1 MISLRRPYSLYT
13 LGPQGVGDAPDF
25 SIGPGEP
32 PPGFV
37 SATTS
42 STEWIWY
49 WASAKV
55 YNDPDDPRRQPYW
68 GGQQWGYQI
77 AGTGGRMANF
87 GSVIDFIYYMPSAT
101 VGIRIQTKRYH
112 EETTPSQK
120 AYDIAQRNSLAR
132 FITIVDVYEQ
142 DFIADRTGEAAC
154 RRLVDALGGKRRMAP
169 GKFGFSRRVRP
180 YSI

>member
-1 MISLRRPYSLYT
+1 MLSRRRPYSLYT
-13 LGPQGVGDAPDF
+13 LGPGGIGHASKKIV
-25 SIGPGEP
+25 GPGEP
-32 PPGFV
+32 PDGFV

-55 YNDPDDPRRQPYW
+55 YDDPPDPRIPPYW
-68 GGQQWGYQI
+68 GGAQWGYQI
-77 AGTGGRMANF
+77 ANTGGRAAIF
-87 GSVIDFIYYMPSAT
+87 GSVIDFVYYMPSAT

-112 EETTPSQK
+112 EETTPQQK
-120 AYDIAQRNSLAR
+120 AYDLAQRNALSR
-132 FITIVDVYEQ
+132 YVTIVDVYEQ

-154 RRLVDALGGKRRMAP
+154 RRVVDALGGKRRMSP

-180 YSI
+180 YSV

>member
-1 MISLRRPYSLYT
+1 MKSLRRPYSLYT
-13 LGPQGVGDAPDF
+13 LGPQGIGDSPEYN
-25 SIGPGEP
+25 IGPGEP
-32 PPGFV
+32 PAGFV

-55 YNDPDDPRRQPYW
+55 YNDPRDPRQAPYW
-68 GGQQWGYQI
+68 GGSQWGYQI
-77 AGTGGRMANF
+77 AGTGGRTAAF
-87 GSVIDFIYYMPSAT
+87 GSVVDFIYYMPSAT

-112 EETTPSQK
+112 EETTAQQK
-120 AYDIAQRNSLAR
+120 AYDITQRNMLAR
-132 FITIVDVYEQ
+132 YLTIVDVYEQ

-154 RRLVDALGGKRRMAP
+154 RRLVEALGGKRRMSP